1 MAHEKIYIDALKA
14 RLANLEKN
22 VVGIEDALDDT
33 PPKDWEDRS
42 SERQGDEVLE
52 ALGNQNLDEIR
63 KIEAALARVSDGTFG
78 ICTQC
83 GENISEA
90 RLSTLPETPFC
101 KTCAQRIA

>member
-1 MAHEKIYIDALKA
+1 MTKSNIDTLKV
-14 RLANLEKN
+14 RRANLEQN
-22 VVGIEDALDDT
+22 VVGIEDALDDA

-63 KIEAALARVSDGTFG
+63 RIDAALARVSEGTYG

-83 GENISEA
+83 GNDISDG

-101 KTCAQRIA
+101 KSCAQRPA

>member
-1 MAHEKIYIDALKA
+1 MAHAKNYMDILKA
-14 RLANLEKN
+14 RRANLENN

-63 KIEAALARVSDGTFG
+63 KIDAALARISDGTFG

-83 GENISEA
+83 GDDISEE
-90 RLSTLPETPFC
+90 RLSTIPETPFC
-101 KTCAQRIA
+101 NSCAQGIA